1 MAIQATDHQ
10 SKQKLHIKTAVLLQ
24 HVSLHHHTIFRETKQ
39 QGKVAYYG
47 EVHYFTPGGA
57 ALCA

>member
-24 HVSLHHHTIFRETKQ
+24 HVSLHHQTIFRETK

-47 EVHYFTPGGA
+47 EVHYFTSGGA